1 MGGFGSGCFMRLHRR
16 TKVEELWRFD
26 YAELHRWGAFSGRSG
41 FYRIEGREVAFI
53 AEGPHILFAWQEPG
67 REFTKPGSRS
77 LLRQP
82 HSTAS
87 GNGSV
92 VRRVTSPAGC
102 SIPSGS
108 PVVVASISVTPR
120 RAKRA
125 DGEQA
130 GRLNGSSA
138 GSVEVVT
145 TPRCRASP
153 KMRWETY
160 EALALRHALLE
171 AEWIERTE
179 KVLCWQRDS
188 R

>member
-26 YAELHRWGAFSGRSG
+26 YAELHRWGAFSGRPG

-53 AEGPHILFAWQEPG
+53 AEGSHLPFAWQEP
-67 REFTKPGSRS
+67 RRIHETRISFTATATAFNGKRQWFCCPACHKPCRVLHSKRLS
-77 LLRQP
+77 CRRCLDLRY
-82 HSTAS
+82 AS
-87 GNGSV
+87 QSET
-92 VRRVTSPAGC
+92 RRW
-102 SIPSGS
+102 
-108 PVVVASISVTPR
+108 
-120 RAKRA
+120 
-125 DGEQA
+125 
-130 GRLNGSSA
+130 
-138 GSVEVVT
+138 
-145 TPRCRASP
+145 RASRKAQWIKRRLGGGGHDAPMPSKPP